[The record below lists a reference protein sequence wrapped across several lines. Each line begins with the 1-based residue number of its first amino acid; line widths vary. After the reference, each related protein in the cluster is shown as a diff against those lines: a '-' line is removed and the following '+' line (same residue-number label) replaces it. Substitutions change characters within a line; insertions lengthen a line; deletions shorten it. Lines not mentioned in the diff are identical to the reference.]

1 MSETRTK
8 KFKQYRSQIKKEASI
23 NEKLKRKNN
32 DIEAIKKK
40 VSKIDEDFFL
50 YDEDQIFSSIYFVL
64 PQISNKI
71 KDVQTFLNL
80 LEIESLGKEFDKM
93 MGVGNT
99 INEIIKDN
107 GLINKKYFEND
118 STFSRMDNFNS
129 SVKNFQQDLSN
140 YNFSMRESEN
150 SENDIIHKIRE
161 RDEEQRPY
169 FYIDRK
175 PYEKSIGWKY
185 SKSLFIGFLVSSVL
199 LFITLIV
206 LFFI

>member
-1 MSETRTK
+1 MQESRTK
-8 KFKQYRSQIKKEASI
+8 KYKQYRNQIKKEASI

-107 GLINKKYFEND
+107 GLINKKYFEN
-118 STFSRMDNFNS
+118 F
-129 SVKNFQQDLSN
+129 
-140 YNFSMRESEN
+140 
-150 SENDIIHKIRE
+150 
-161 RDEEQRPY
+161 
-169 FYIDRK
+169 
-175 PYEKSIGWKY
+175 
-185 SKSLFIGFLVSSVL
+185 
-199 LFITLIV
+199 
-206 LFFI
+206 